1 MSEKRNLLFSK
12 RDKADKSTSMGE
24 EPGLLGMP
32 KNNQQLQNSENKDA
46 NKEEEIKNNENKQK
60 NKGKKKKNENKI
72 EKTGNE
78 LIKKTSSKR
87 DLPEIINENDQLTQ
101 QIESLKK
108 EIEKE
113 REGFLEDIKA
123 NKKENNKKNNELRK
137 LTNIYNKKI
146 EILKNYEKNLEF
158 KGKIRT
164 RNKVKSEEEIKKE
177 LKLLEQQI
185 KKYEDRGNL
194 SEKNYQLSLKKAQ
207 KEENKENEYQE
218 KLNDLKQQVSD
229 LEDNNNNLRKIL
241 QIHENCK
248 KENEKLIEKYN
259 SVNNAYKCQIKIAKQ
274 LALAEIKD
282 KLIDERDK
290 NIIEKDKHKEVDDAN
305 QIKKDEMNILPKIKS
320 LNFQNT
326 PLAKLE
332 AKILKKNKVGIKNNF
347 SNLNALNLYNKLCM
361 ENSDN
366 DRYIKEANKNI
377 HINNIKTNITTE
389 ENYLFKDYENNI
401 LKKAIPVNL
410 LNSYR
415 GKFNK
420 ILKEKKELKKQF
432 INRSSEIKSETLNI
446 NNQKDFNGL
455 KLKQVIIENSVLD
468 LKYKK
473 NIRKIFDIKKKIKE
487 IDNQIKKEEDKIKLR
502 EKEKKRLQFYFQQ
515 LVLMKKSNIDDE
527 KEENNEKGENNENEE
542 KDNNEEK
549 DDNEENEE
557 NEENENNEEN
567 AT

>member
-455 KLKQVIIENSVLD
+455 KLKQVNIENSVLD

-487 IDNQIKKEEDKIKLR
+487 IDNQIKKEEEKIKLR

-515 LVLMKKSNIDDE
+515 LVLMKKNNIDDG
-527 KEENNEKGENNENEE
+527 KEENNEKGENNKKEE
-542 KDNNEEK
+542 KNDNEEK
-549 DDNEENEE
+549 DDNEEN
-557 NEENENNEEN
+557 